1 VLSHQAAGGHGLRFA
16 KGLCTGNDFVLFTD
30 PDGRVEYDE
39 AMARQLADRQHGVG
53 ADGVIR
59 AVLSASLP
67 EGQALLSEEPDAQ
80 WFMDYRNADGR
91 PAQMGGNGAR
101 VYAAYLADQGLAE
114 LPDGGS
120 ITIGTRS
127 GAVHVHRE
135 GQNYSVD
142 MGKWSFPGGQAA
154 VRGGR
159 DTQVSVPGL
168 GRELTGLSVDVG
180 NSHVVTRVS
189 AEELAMIDLSAPPV
203 LEPLPAEGAN
213 VEFAV
218 VAPTGPC
225 DATGHIH
232 MRVFRRGVGETQSCG
247 TGACAAAL
255 AAWAWSG
262 PTGPTCWTVQTPGG
276 VLTVRLLGDQIELT
290 GPVTLLAGAATAEG

>member
-1 VLSHQAAGGHGLRFA
+1 MLSHQAAGGQNLRFS

-30 PDGRVEYDE
+30 PDGGVEYDE
-39 AMARQLADRQHGVG
+39 AMARELADRQHGMG

-67 EGQALLSEEPDAQ
+67 EGQALLETEPDAQ

-91 PAQMGGNGAR
+91 PAKMGGNGAR

-120 ITIGTRS
+120 ITIGTRA
-127 GAVHVHRE
+127 GVVHVHRE
-135 GQNYSVD
+135 GHSYSVD
-142 MGKWSFPGGQAA
+142 MGTWSFPGGQAA

-159 DTQVSVPGL
+159 DTQVVVQGL
-168 GRELTGLSVDVG
+168 GRELPGLSVDVG

-189 AEELAMIDLSAPPV
+189 AEELAMIDLSQPPV
-203 LEPLPAEGAN
+203 LSPPPADGAT

-232 MRVFRRGVGETQSCG
+232 MRVFGRGVGETQSCG

-276 VLTVRLLGDQIELT
+276 TLTVRLLGDQIELT
-290 GPVTLLAGAATAEG
+290 GPVMLLADGVAVEQ